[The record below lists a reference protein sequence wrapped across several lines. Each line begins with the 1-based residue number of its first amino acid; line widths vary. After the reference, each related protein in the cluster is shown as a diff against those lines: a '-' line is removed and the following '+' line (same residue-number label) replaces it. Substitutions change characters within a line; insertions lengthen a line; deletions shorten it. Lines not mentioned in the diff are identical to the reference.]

1 MIQEEK
7 NNLQKF
13 MYGVQPFKYKEKQY
27 KLLHECI
34 IMSQI
39 EKNGITHTNKL
50 QESDYYWEGSKI

>member
-1 MIQEEK
+1 
-7 NNLQKF
+7 

-27 KLLHECI
+27 KLLYECI

-50 QESDYYWEGSKI
+50 QESDYYWEESKIQMVEL